1 MPAAQIF
8 FATRKGIERM
18 RASVCRSWTKLG
30 LLLAALTSCVS
41 LVYGQRPP
49 GPRANEETFR
59 FRFVGP
65 RAGNRVAS
73 IAGVPGDPRTYYA
86 GAASG
91 GVWKTT
97 DGGNRWEPIFD
108 KQPVAAIG
116 AIAVAPSDPSVIW
129 VGTGE
134 AWAIRDSDV
143 MGNGVYVSTDYG
155 KDWTHVGLEETGR
168 IGRILVHPTNPDIA
182 FVCALGRTT
191 GPQQERGVYRTT
203 DRGQH
208 WERVLFADANT
219 GCSGLA
225 MDPHNPRILL
235 AGMWQVEMH
244 TWGELSGGPG
254 SAVYISK
261 DGGTKWTKLEG
272 HGLPKSPLGK
282 IDVAIAPTNPDRY
295 FALIQ
300 TKDQGALWRSDNAG
314 ENWQAIN
321 YQRQLTGRAG
331 YYIRIAVSTGNDN
344 EVYIANSSFLE
355 SLDGGELFKEVPWG
369 GDNHDIWVDPQ
380 NPDRFV
386 ITDDG
391 GLNITTVHG
400 RGFQRI
406 QLPIG
411 QMYHVAVD
419 NQVPY
424 YVYTNMQDGP
434 NMRGPSIA
442 PPLEYGRVVDTGWER
457 RMGGCESGFTLPDLT
472 DPNIVWA
479 SCYGN
484 EVTRWDAKTKRARSI
499 SPWIHSLDSPPD
511 QLKYRCHWT
520 PPLAIDPFDHN
531 TVYYGCQVVFKT
543 NNGGQSWSVISPDL
557 STQDPK
563 YLGSSGGIVGDN
575 LGQFYGEVVFAIAPS
590 EIQQGLIWAG
600 TNDGLIWYTKD
611 GGANWSNVTKNI
623 KDLPPWGMVTRI
635 EPSHS
640 DAGTAYVA
648 VDYHLMDNRDPFLF
662 KTTDFGK
669 TWTKISEGLP
679 KHSLGYVK
687 TIAEDPNQKG
697 LLFAGTGNGLFYS
710 LDDGAHWTAF
720 TTGLPH
726 APVTWAV
733 VQKQFHDL
741 VISTYGRGIFILDDI
756 TPLEQMSQ
764 KADDVSVRLFAPRD
778 TFRLFPNGGA
788 SITYSLKA
796 APKAPPKIEILDSSG
811 AVVRKLENAPARAG
825 MNRAEWNFLY
835 DPPKLVSLRTTP
847 PENPH
852 IWEERRFRGSESR
865 QVLHWGIR
873 EAEVGPM
880 ALPGKYSVRLTV
892 DGQTFTQP
900 LTIVKNPNVH
910 ASEQDLAA
918 AFKLQLHI
926 RDDITKTSEVTNK
939 LEWMRKQLDVI
950 ARMLGGR
957 KIAPSIPNENR
968 EGASGAQEPK
978 EEKGEANPD
987 PELLK
992 AVEAMDHKMQDVE
1005 YKFISR
1011 ADALSD
1017 DKYYS
1022 IPEKIYLHLIWLNG
1036 EVGTG
1041 AGDVAGGVD
1050 NPPTDTAAAIL
1061 ETIDKDLAEAQS
1073 GYQNLI
1079 EKELPA
1085 FNRAL
1090 LDKGITPIAF
1100 VRPPEPEEEDD
1111 SGS

>member
-1 MPAAQIF
+1 MLATYVRT
-8 FATRKGIERM
+8 FAVRAGILSG
-18 RASVCRSWTKLG
+18 ALAVCG
-30 LLLAALTSCVS
+30 PI
-41 LVYGQRPP
+41 VYAQRPP

-73 IAGVPGDPRTYYA
+73 IAGVPGDPGTYYA

-116 AIAVAPSDPSVIW
+116 AIAVAPSDPSVIY

-143 MGNGVYVSTDYG
+143 MGDGVYVSTDSG
-155 KDWTHVGLEETGR
+155 KDWTHAGLDDTGR

-225 MDPHNPRILL
+225 MDSHNPRILL

-254 SAVYISK
+254 SAAYISK

-282 IDVAIAPTNPDRY
+282 IDVAIAPTNPNRY

-321 YQRQLTGRAG
+321 YQRQLIGRAG

-344 EVYIANSSFLE
+344 ELYVANSSFLE

-400 RGFQRI
+400 RGFFRV

-424 YVYTNMQDGP
+424 YFYTNMQDSTT
-434 NMRGPSIA
+434 MRGPSVA

-457 RMGGCESGFTLPDLT
+457 RMGGCESGFTLPDPI

-484 EVTRWDAKTKRARSI
+484 EVTRWEAKTKRARSV

-520 PPLAIDPFDHN
+520 PPLAIDPFDHD
-531 TVYYGCQVVFKT
+531 TVYYGCQVIFKT
-543 NNGGQSWSVISPDL
+543 SNGGQSWSVISPDL

-590 EIQQGLIWAG
+590 EIQKGLIWAG
-600 TNDGLIWYTKD
+600 TDDGLIWYTKD
-611 GGANWSNVTKNI
+611 GGANWTNVTKNI
-623 KDLPPWGMVTRI
+623 KGLAPWGTVARI
-635 EPSHS
+635 EPSHF
-640 DAGTAYVA
+640 DAGTAYVSL
-648 VDYHLMDNRDPFLF
+648 DYHLMDNRDPYIF

-679 KHSLGYVK
+679 KHPLGYVK

-710 LDDGAHWTAF
+710 LDDGGHWTAF
-720 TTGLPH
+720 TAGLPH

-741 VISTYGRGIFILDDI
+741 VVSTYGRGIYVLDDI
-756 TPLEQMSQ
+756 TPLEQMAQ
-764 KADDVSVRLFAPRD
+764 KAEDAAVRLFVPRE
-778 TFRLFPNGGA
+778 TFRIFPNGGA
-788 SITYSLKA
+788 TITYSLKA
-796 APKAPPKIEILDSSG
+796 APKAPPKIEILDSTG
-811 AVVRKLENAPARAG
+811 TVIRKLDNAPSRVG
-825 MNRAEWNFLY
+825 MDRAEWNFLY

-852 IWEERRFRGSESR
+852 IWEERRFRGSDSR

-880 ALPGKYSVRLTV
+880 ALPGKYAVRLTV
-892 DGQTFTQP
+892 DGQVFTEP

-910 ASEQDLAA
+910 TSDEDLVA
-918 AFKLQLHI
+918 AFKLQLRI
-926 RDDITKTSEVTNK
+926 RDDVTKTSEATNK

-957 KIAPSIPNENR
+957 KSAPSIPTENSGGA
-968 EGASGAQEPK
+968 EGAQAAG
-978 EEKGEANPD
+978 EEKGEANPN

-992 AVEAMDHKMQDVE
+992 AVEAMDQKMQDVE

-1061 ETIDKDLAEAQS
+1061 KDIEADLFEAQNA
-1073 GYQNLI
+1073 YQNLI
-1079 EKELPA
+1079 DKELPG

-1100 VRPPEPEEEDD
+1100 VRPPHNDDEDD
-1111 SGS
+1111 EGGS

>member
-1 MPAAQIF
+1 MQ
-8 FATRKGIERM
+8 RM
-18 RASVCRSWTKLG
+18 RANSVGRLAIKEG
-30 LLLAALTSCVS
+30 LLLAVLATCVT
-41 LVYGQRPP
+41 VAGAQRPF
-49 GPRANEETFR
+49 GPRADEDTFR

-73 IAGVPGDPRTYYA
+73 IAGVPGDPSTYYA

-97 DGGNRWEPIFD
+97 DAGNRWEPIFD
-108 KQPVAAIG
+108 KQPVTAIG

-143 MGNGVYVSTDYG
+143 MGNGVYVSTDSG
-155 KDWTHVGLEETGR
+155 KNWTPVGLDDTGR
-168 IGRILVHPTNPDIA
+168 IGRILVHPMNPDVA

-208 WERVLFADANT
+208 WDRVLFADANT

-244 TWGELSGGPG
+244 TYAELSGGPG

-272 HGLPKSPLGK
+272 HGLPKPPLGK
-282 IDVAIAPTNPDRY
+282 IDVAIAPTNSDRY

-300 TKDQGALWRSDNAG
+300 TKGQGALWRSDNAG
-314 ENWQAIN
+314 ETWQAVN
-321 YQRQLTGRAG
+321 YQRQLIGRAG

-344 EVYIANSSFLE
+344 EVYVANSSFLE
-355 SLDGGELFKEVPWG
+355 SLDGGEIFKEVPWG
-369 GDNHDIWVDPQ
+369 GDNHDIWIDPQ

-400 RGFQRI
+400 RGFHRV

-419 NQVPY
+419 NQIPY
-424 YVYTNMQDGP
+424 YVYSNMQDGP

-457 RMGGCESGFTLPDLT
+457 RMGGCESGFTLPDPT
-472 DPNIVWA
+472 DSNIVWA

-484 EVTRWDAKTKRARSI
+484 EVTRWDAKSKRARSV
-499 SPWIHSLDSPPD
+499 SPWIHSLDSPPNE
-511 QLKYRCHWT
+511 LKYRCHWT

-531 TVYYGCQVVFKT
+531 TVYYGCQVIFKT
-543 NNGGQSWSVISPDL
+543 TNGGQSWSVISPDL
-557 STQDPK
+557 STQDPSR
-563 YLGSSGGIVGDN
+563 LISSGGIVGDN

-590 EIQQGLIWAG
+590 ELQQGLVWAG
-600 TNDGLIWYTKD
+600 TNDGLVWYTKD
-611 GGANWSNVTKNI
+611 GGANWTNVTKNI
-623 KDLPPWGMVTRI
+623 KDLPPWGAVTRI
-635 EPSHS
+635 EPSHF
-640 DAGTAYVA
+640 DAGSAYVC
-648 VDYHLMDNRDPFLF
+648 VDYHLMDNRDPFIF
-662 KTTDFGK
+662 KTSDFGK
-669 TWTKISEGLP
+669 TWTKISDTLP
-679 KHSLGYVK
+679 KHALGYVR

-710 LDDGAHWTAF
+710 LDDGSHWTAF
-720 TTGLPH
+720 AAGLPH

-733 VQKQFHDL
+733 VQKQFRDL
-741 VISTYGRGIFILDDI
+741 VVSTYGRGIYILDDI
-756 TPLEQMSQ
+756 TPLEQMAQ
-764 KADDVSVRLFAPRD
+764 KAQDVPVRLFAPRE
-778 TFRLFPNGGA
+778 TFRLYPNA
-788 SITYSLKA
+788 AAAITYSLKA
-796 APKAPPKIEILDSSG
+796 APKAPPKIEILDSNG
-811 AVVRKLENAPARAG
+811 GVIRKLDAPGRAG
-825 MNRAEWNFLY
+825 MNRGEWNFLY

-852 IWEERRFRGSESR
+852 IWEERRFRGNDSR

-880 ALPGKYSVRLTV
+880 ALPGKYTVRLTV

-910 ASEQDLAA
+910 ASDDDLAA
-918 AFKLQLHI
+918 AFKLQLRI
-926 RDDITKTSEVTNK
+926 RDDITKTSEATNK
-939 LEWMRKQLDVI
+939 LEWMRRQLDVI

-957 KIAPSIPNENR
+957 KIPPPGAEQKTEEARDTPK
-968 EGASGAQEPK
+968 EGAKDAKQEK
-978 EEKGEANPD
+978 TEANPD

-992 AVEAMDHKMQDVE
+992 AVEAMDQKTQDVE

-1050 NPPTDTAAAIL
+1050 HPPTDTAAAIL
-1061 ETIDKDLAEAQS
+1061 ETIEKDLTEAQT
-1073 GYQNLI
+1073 GYQNLM
-1079 EKELPA
+1079 EKELPS
-1085 FNRAL
+1085 FNRML

-1100 VRPPEPEEEDD
+1100 VRPPEESNEDED
-1111 SGS
+1111 GGGK

>member
-1 MPAAQIF
+1 MRSMPAAQIF
-8 FATRKGIERM
+8 FVPGKGIRRM
-18 RASVCRSWTKLG
+18 RATSVCSLSVKAT
-30 LLLAALTSCVS
+30 LLLGALASCES
-41 LVYGQRPP
+41 FVYAQRPP
-49 GPRANEETFR
+49 APRANEETFR

-73 IAGVPGDPRTYYA
+73 IAGIPGDPNTYYA

-97 DGGNRWEPIFD
+97 DGGNRWDPVFD

-116 AIAVAPSDPSVIW
+116 AIAVAPSDPSVIY

-143 MGNGVYVSTDYG
+143 MGNGVYVSTNSG
-155 KDWTHVGLEETGR
+155 KDWTRVGLDDTGR
-168 IGRILVHPTNPDIA
+168 IGRILVHPANPDIA
-182 FVCALGRTT
+182 FACALGRTT
-191 GPQQERGVYRTT
+191 GPQPERGVYRTM

-261 DGGTKWTKLEG
+261 DGGTRWSKLEG

-300 TKDQGALWRSDNAG
+300 TKNQGALG
-314 ENWQAIN
+314 
-321 YQRQLTGRAG
+321 
-331 YYIRIAVSTGNDN
+331 VSTGNDN
-344 EVYIANSSFLE
+344 EVYVANSSFLE
-355 SLDGGELFKEVPWG
+355 SLDGGEIFKEVPWG
-369 GDNHDIWVDPQ
+369 GDNHDIWIDPL
-380 NPDRFV
+380 NPNRFV

-400 RGFQRI
+400 RGFQRV

-472 DPNIVWA
+472 DTNIVWA
-479 SCYGN
+479 SCYGS
-484 EVTRWDAKTKRARSI
+484 EVTRWDARTKRARSV
-499 SPWIHSLDSPPD
+499 SPWIHTLDSPPNE
-511 QLKYRCHWT
+511 LKYRCHWT

-531 TVYYGCQVVFKT
+531 TVYYGCQVIFKT
-543 NNGGQSWSVISPDL
+543 SNGGQSWSVISSDL

-590 EIQQGLIWAG
+590 ELQQGLIWAG

-611 GGANWSNVTKNI
+611 GGANWTNVTKNI
-623 KDLPPWGMVTRI
+623 KDLQPWGTVTRI
-635 EPSHS
+635 EPSHF
-640 DAGTAYVA
+640 DAGTAYVC
-648 VDYHLMDNRDPFLF
+648 VDYHLANNRDPYIF
-662 KTTDFGK
+662 KTADFGK
-669 TWTKISEGLP
+669 TWTKISDGLP

-720 TTGLPH
+720 TAGLPH

-741 VISTYGRGIFILDDI
+741 VVSTYGRGIYILDDI
-756 TPLEQMSQ
+756 TPLEQIAQ
-764 KADDVSVRLFAPRD
+764 KNDDAPVRLFAPRE

-788 SITYSLKA
+788 AITYSLKSA
-796 APKAPPKIEILDSSG
+796 AKAAPKIEILDSKG
-811 AVVRKLENAPARAG
+811 AVIRKLEGQPGRAG
-825 MNRAEWNFLY
+825 MNRTEWNFLY
-835 DPPKLVSLRTTP
+835 DPPKLVELRTIP
-847 PENPH
+847 AENTH
-852 IWEERRFRGSESR
+852 IWEERRFRGSDSR

-880 ALPGKYSVRLTV
+880 ALPGKYTVRLTV
-892 DGQTFTQP
+892 DSQTFTQP
-900 LTIVKNPNVH
+900 LTILKNPNIH
-910 ASEQDLAA
+910 TSNTDLAA
-918 AFKLQLHI
+918 AFQLQLRI
-926 RDDITKTSEVTNK
+926 RDDLTKTSEAVNK
-939 LEWMRKQLDVI
+939 VEWMRKQLDVI

-957 KIAPSIPNENR
+957 KSPPPGSA
-968 EGASGAQEPK
+968 EGK
-978 EEKGEANPD
+978 KHEE
-987 PELLK
+987 
-992 AVEAMDHKMQDVE
+992 
-1005 YKFISR
+1005 
-1011 ADALSD
+1011 
-1017 DKYYS
+1017 
-1022 IPEKIYLHLIWLNG
+1022 
-1036 EVGTG
+1036 
-1041 AGDVAGGVD
+1041 
-1050 NPPTDTAAAIL
+1050 
-1061 ETIDKDLAEAQS
+1061 
-1073 GYQNLI
+1073 
-1079 EKELPA
+1079 
-1085 FNRAL
+1085 
-1090 LDKGITPIAF
+1090 
-1100 VRPPEPEEEDD
+1100 
-1111 SGS
+1111 

>member
-1 MPAAQIF
+1 M
-8 FATRKGIERM
+8 
-18 RASVCRSWTKLG
+18 TK
-30 LLLAALTSCVS
+30 A
-41 LVYGQRPP
+41 
-49 GPRANEETFR
+49 
-59 FRFVGP
+59 
-65 RAGNRVAS
+65 
-73 IAGVPGDPRTYYA
+73 
-86 GAASG
+86 
-91 GVWKTT
+91 
-97 DGGNRWEPIFD
+97 
-108 KQPVAAIG
+108 
-116 AIAVAPSDPSVIW
+116 
-129 VGTGE
+129 
-134 AWAIRDSDV
+134 
-143 MGNGVYVSTDYG
+143 
-155 KDWTHVGLEETGR
+155 
-168 IGRILVHPTNPDIA
+168 
-182 FVCALGRTT
+182 
-191 GPQQERGVYRTT
+191 
-203 DRGQH
+203 
-208 WERVLFADANT
+208 
-219 GCSGLA
+219 
-225 MDPHNPRILL
+225 
-235 AGMWQVEMH
+235 
-244 TWGELSGGPG
+244 
-254 SAVYISK
+254 
-261 DGGTKWTKLEG
+261 
-272 HGLPKSPLGK
+272 PLGK
-282 IDVAIAPTNPDRY
+282 IDVAIAPTNSERY

-300 TKDQGALWRSDNAG
+300 TKDQGSLWRSDNGG

-321 YQRQLTGRAG
+321 YQRQLIGRAG
-331 YYIRIAVSTGNDN
+331 YYIRIAVSPGNDN
-344 EVYIANSSFLE
+344 EVYVANSSFLE
-355 SLDGGELFKEVPWG
+355 SLDGGEIFKEVPWG
-369 GDNHDIWVDPQ
+369 GDNHDIWIDPQ

-400 RGFQRI
+400 RGAFHRV

-531 TVYYGCQVVFKT
+531 TVYYGCHVIFKT
-543 NNGGQSWSVISPDL
+543 SNGGQSWSVISPDL

-611 GGANWSNVTKNI
+611 GGANWTNVTKNI
-623 KDLPPWGMVTRI
+623 KDLPSWGTVTRI
-635 EPSHS
+635 EPSHF
-640 DAGTAYVA
+640 DAGTAYVS
-648 VDYHLMDNRDPFLF
+648 VDYHLMDNRDPFIF

-669 TWTKISEGLP
+669 TWTRISDGLP

-720 TTGLPH
+720 TAGLPH

-741 VISTYGRGIFILDDI
+741 VVSTYGRGIYVLDDI
-756 TPLEQMSQ
+756 TPLEQLAQ
-764 KADDVSVRLFAPRD
+764 KAEDVPVRLFAPRD

-788 SITYSLKA
+788 AITYSLKA
-796 APKAPPKIEILDSSG
+796 APKSPPKIEILDSNG
-811 AVVRKLENAPARAG
+811 AVIRKIDSAPSRAG
-825 MNRAEWNFLY
+825 MDRAEWNFLY

-852 IWEERRFRGSESR
+852 IWEERRFRGSDSR

-880 ALPGKYSVRLTV
+880 ALPGKYAVRLTV
-892 DGQTFTQP
+892 DGQALTQP
-900 LTIVKNPNVH
+900 LNIVKNPNIH
-910 ASEQDLAA
+910 ASDEDLAA
-918 AFKLQLHI
+918 AFKLQLRI
-926 RDDITKTSEVTNK
+926 RDHITKTSEAVNK
-939 LEWMRKQLDVI
+939 VEWMRKQLDVI

-957 KIAPSIPNENR
+957 KSPLPGTA
-968 EGASGAQEPK
+968 
-978 EEKGEANPD
+978 EEKKQEDKKAEEKKKEATDSKQEKSEANPD

-992 AVEAMDHKMQDVE
+992 AVEAMDQKMQDVE

-1022 IPEKIYLHLIWLNG
+1022 VSEKVYLKLIWLNG

-1050 NPPTDTAAAIL
+1050 NPPTDTAAAVL
-1061 ETIDKDLAEAQS
+1061 ETIEKDLAEAQS
-1073 GYQNLI
+1073 AYQNLL

-1085 FNRAL
+1085 FNRFL
-1090 LDKGITPIAF
+1090 LDKGIAPIAF
-1100 VRPPEPEEEDD
+1100 VRPAEKQTRTTKADKQE
-1111 SGS
+1111 S

>member
-1 MPAAQIF
+1 
-8 FATRKGIERM
+8 M
-18 RASVCRSWTKLG
+18 RANSIGRNLIKVWMLVLSLG
-30 LLLAALTSCVS
+30 AGVS
-41 LVYGQRPP
+41 SSYAQRPP
-49 GPRANEETFR
+49 GMRADEDSFR

-73 IAGVPGDPRTYYA
+73 IAGVPGDPSTYYA

-108 KQPVAAIG
+108 KEPVAAIG

-155 KDWTHVGLEETGR
+155 KNWTHVGLDDTGR
-168 IGRILVHPTNPDIA
+168 IGRIVVHPTNPDVA

-208 WERVLFADANT
+208 WERVLFADENT

-225 MDPHNPRILL
+225 MDAHNPRILL
-235 AGMWQVEMH
+235 AGLWQVEMH

-254 SAVYISK
+254 SAVYISR
-261 DGGTKWTKLEG
+261 DGGTKWTKLDG
-272 HGLPKSPLGK
+272 HGLPRAPLGK
-282 IDVAIAPTNPDRY
+282 IDVAIAPTNPERY

-300 TKDQGALWRSDNAG
+300 TKEQGALWRSDNAG
-314 ENWQAIN
+314 ENWQTVN
-321 YQRQLTGRAG
+321 YQRQLIGRAG

-344 EVYIANSSFLE
+344 EVYVANSSFLE
-355 SLDGGELFKEVPWG
+355 SLDGGEIFKEVPWG
-369 GDNHDIWVDPQ
+369 GDNHDIWVDPKD
-380 NPDRFV
+380 PDRFV

-400 RGFQRI
+400 RGFHRV

-442 PPLEYGRVVDTGWER
+442 PPLEYGRAVDTGWER
-457 RMGGCESGFTLPDLT
+457 RMGGCESGFTLPDPT

-484 EVTRWDAKTKRARSI
+484 EVTRWDAKTKRARSV
-499 SPWIHSLDSPPD
+499 SPWIHSLDSPPSD
-511 QLKYRCHWT
+511 LKYRCHWT

-531 TVYYGCQVVFKT
+531 TVYYGCQVIFKT
-543 NNGGQSWSVISPDL
+543 TNGGQSWSVISPDL

-563 YLGSSGGIVGDN
+563 YLGSSGGLVGDN

-590 EIQQGLIWAG
+590 EAQQGLIWAG

-611 GGANWSNVTKNI
+611 GGANWINVTKNI
-623 KDLPPWGMVTRI
+623 NDLAPWGTVTRI
-635 EPSHS
+635 EPSHF
-640 DAGTAYVA
+640 DAGTAYVC
-648 VDYHLMDNRDPFLF
+648 VDYHLMDNRDPYIFR
-662 KTTDFGK
+662 TTDFGK
-669 TWTKISEGLP
+669 TWTKLSDGLP
-679 KHSLGYVK
+679 KHPLGYVR
-687 TIAEDPNQKG
+687 TITEDPNQKG

-710 LDDGAHWTAF
+710 IDDGAHWTAF
-720 TTGLPH
+720 TAGLPH
-726 APVTWAV
+726 APITWDA

-741 VISTYGRGIFILDDI
+741 VVSTYGRGIYILDDI
-756 TPLEQMSQ
+756 TPLEQMAQ
-764 KADDVSVRLFAPRD
+764 KAADEPVRLFAPRE
-778 TFRLFPNGGA
+778 TLRIFPNGGA
-788 SITYSLKA
+788 AITYSLKA
-796 APKAPPKIEILDSSG
+796 ASKAPPKIELLDSSG
-811 AVVRKLENAPARAG
+811 VVIRKLEGLPGRAG
-825 MNRAEWNFLY
+825 MNRLEWNFLY
-835 DPPKLVSLRTTP
+835 DPPKLVALRTTP
-847 PENPH
+847 TENPH
-852 IWEERRFRGSESR
+852 IWEERRFRGNDSR

-880 ALPGKYSVRLTV
+880 ALPGKYTVRLTV
-892 DGQTFTQP
+892 DGHTVTQP
-900 LTIVKNPNVH
+900 LTVVKNPNVH
-910 ASEQDLAA
+910 ASEAELAA
-918 AFKLQLHI
+918 AFNMQLRI
-926 RDDITKTSEVTNK
+926 RDDITKTSESVNK
-939 LEWMRKQLDVI
+939 VEWMRKQLDVI
-950 ARMLGGR
+950 ARMLGR
-957 KIAPSIPNENR
+957 KNEPQTAATG
-968 EGASGAQEPK
+968 EKK
-978 EEKGEANPD
+978 EEGKDKKPEKSDANPD

-992 AVEAMDHKMQDVE
+992 AVEAMDQKMQEVE

-1061 ETIDKDLAEAQS
+1061 QIFESDLAGAQS

-1090 LDKGITPIAF
+1090 LDKGIAPIAF
-1100 VRPPEPEEEDD
+1100 VRPAETEDEDD
-1111 SGS
+1111 TGS

>member
-1 MPAAQIF
+1 M
-8 FATRKGIERM
+8 GM
-18 RASVCRSWTKLG
+18 RARSVRTFSVKAG
-30 LLLAALTSCVS
+30 LLLGALAVCGSF
-41 LVYGQRPP
+41 VYPQRPP

-73 IAGVPGDPRTYYA
+73 IAGVPGDPSTYYA

-116 AIAVAPSDPSVIW
+116 AIAVAPSDPSVIYA
-129 VGTGE
+129 GTGE

-143 MGNGVYVSTDYG
+143 MGDGVYVSTDSG
-155 KDWTHVGLEETGR
+155 KDWAHVGLDDTGR

-208 WERVLFADANT
+208 WERVLFGDANT

-225 MDPHNPRILL
+225 MDSRNPRIVL

-254 SAVYISK
+254 SALYISK

-282 IDVAIAPTNPDRY
+282 IDVAIAPTNPNRY

-300 TKDQGALWRSDNAG
+300 TKDQGALWRSDNGG

-321 YQRQLTGRAG
+321 YQRQLIGRAG

-344 EVYIANSSFLE
+344 EVYVSNSSFLE

-369 GDNHDIWVDPQ
+369 GDNHDIWIDPQ

-400 RGFQRI
+400 RGFQRV

-442 PPLEYGRVVDTGWER
+442 PPLEYGRAVDTGWER
-457 RMGGCESGFTLPDLT
+457 RMGGCESGFTLPDPT

-484 EVTRWDAKTKRARSI
+484 EVTRWDAKTKRARSV

-543 NNGGQSWSVISPDL
+543 SNGGQSWSVISPDL

-590 EIQQGLIWAG
+590 EVQKDLIWAG

-611 GGANWSNVTKNI
+611 GGANWTNVTKNI
-623 KDLPPWGMVTRI
+623 KDLPPWGAVTRI
-635 EPSHS
+635 EPSHF
-640 DAGTAYVA
+640 DAGRAYVS
-648 VDYHLMDNRDPFLF
+648 VDYHLMDSRDPYIF

-669 TWTKISEGLP
+669 TWTRISEGLP

-710 LDDGAHWTAF
+710 LDDGGHWTAF
-720 TTGLPH
+720 TAGLPH

-741 VISTYGRGIFILDDI
+741 VVSTYGRGIYVLDDI
-756 TPLEQMSQ
+756 TPLEQTAQ
-764 KADDVSVRLFAPRD
+764 KAEDQPVRLFAPRD
-778 TFRLFPNGGA
+778 TFRIFPNGGA
-788 SITYSLKA
+788 AITYSLKA
-796 APKAPPKIEILDSSG
+796 APKTPPKIEILDSTG
-811 AVVRKLENAPARAG
+811 TVIRKLDNAPSRVG
-825 MNRAEWNFLY
+825 MDRAEWNFLY

-852 IWEERRFRGSESR
+852 IWEERRFRGTDSR

-880 ALPGKYSVRLTV
+880 ALPGKYTVRLTV
-892 DGQTFTQP
+892 DGQALTQP

-910 ASEQDLAA
+910 ASDEDLAA
-918 AFKLQLHI
+918 AFKLQLRI
-926 RDDITKTSEVTNK
+926 RDDVTKTSEAANK

-957 KIAPSIPNENR
+957 KNAPSPFPENR
-968 EGASGAQEPK
+968 GGAEGTQAAG
-978 EEKGEANPD
+978 EEKGEANPN

-992 AVEAMDHKMQDVE
+992 VVEAMDQKMQVVE
-1005 YKFISR
+1005 YRFISR

-1022 IPEKIYLHLIWLNG
+1022 IPETIYLHLIWLNG

-1061 ETIDKDLAEAQS
+1061 KDIEANLFEAQTA
-1073 GYQNLI
+1073 YQNLMD
-1079 EKELPA
+1079 KELPG

-1100 VRPPEPEEEDD
+1100 VRPPQKDEEDD
-1111 SGS
+1111 EGGG